1 MTLRRYRNMKASG
14 ALWLGYIPSNWQVKR
29 LKHLCAVFPSN
40 VDKKTYEGQ
49 LPVKLCN
56 YTDVYYNE
64 EITADLE
71 FMSATATP
79 EQVARFSLRS
89 GDSIVTKDSETSD
102 DIAVASYVPKDLPGV
117 VCGYHLAI
125 VRPWG
130 PIHGRYV
137 KRLFD
142 SKYLKSRFDV
152 AANGL
157 TRVGL
162 SQYALD
168 NVEVPL
174 PPRNEQ
180 NQIVAFLERETQQ
193 IDALVR
199 QQERLIELLKE
210 KRQAVVSHAVTKGLN
225 PEASLRPSGI
235 EWIGEVPEHW
245 EVGPVKRWFIT
256 ISGGTPDTSRRDEYY
271 AEQDGFPW
279 IRTTD
284 LNDAVLNSCEI
295 EITDAGMRATVCELL
310 PPNSVLVAM
319 YGGEG
324 TVGKNSRLAFSACIN
339 QAICGLLPCEAF
351 DARFTHAF
359 MQFYRPYW
367 MIGAESSRKDP
378 NISQHLIRNSPIVR
392 PPLREQA
399 SIAEFL
405 EKASRRF
412 DELAATAQRAIQLL
426 AERRSALISA
436 AVTGQIDVRE
446 LEPAEFA

>member
-1 MTLRRYRNMKASG
+1 MKASG

-225 PEASLRPSGI
+225 PSAPMKPSGI
-235 EWIGEVPEHW
+235 EYLGSLPTHWTRGVLARIARRVVVGIAEATTHAYVEDGIPILRSTNIRPGAIIGEILRIDEAFAQDRGSKLIAVGDLVTVRTGNPGVTVVVPPELGGCHCFTMLVTTLDSGYSPRFFCYW
-245 EVGPVKRWFIT
+245 MNSLASQSYFAIEGWGSAQRNISVPILKALPVPIPPR
-256 ISGGTPDTSRRDEYY
+256 
-271 AEQDGFPW
+271 AEQE
-279 IRTTD
+279 
-284 LNDAVLNSCEI
+284 EI
-295 EITDAGMRATVCELL
+295 VSYLD
-310 PPNSVLVAM
+310 
-319 YGGEG
+319 
-324 TVGKNSRLAFSACIN
+324 
-339 QAICGLLPCEAF
+339 EAASKF
-351 DARFTHAF
+351 DA
-359 MQFYRPYW
+359 
-367 MIGAESSRKDP
+367 
-378 NISQHLIRNSPIVR
+378 LIC
-392 PPLREQA
+392 A
-399 SIAEFL
+399 
-405 EKASRRF
+405 
-412 DELAATAQRAIQLL
+412 
-426 AERRSALISA
+426 AERAVALLIERRAALISS

-446 LEPAEFA
+446 LDPVVVA